1 MLEYL
6 VFDLDETIYP
16 RGSGLMQAI
25 SERISQY
32 MIERLAMDP
41 ATVPGLRRMYWEKYG
56 TTSRGLQLLH
66 AIDVEDYMRYVHDV
80 RLTDYIGPDPLLDQ
94 ALCGLKQ
101 RKIVFTNATERH
113 ARAVLDVVGVAH
125 HFEAIYDAL
134 FFGNE
139 VKPAPGAYQR
149 LLHELNVDG
158 SACLLVEDAARNLR
172 PARELGMLTVLVDPP
187 PDAETEG
194 ADYCLARIADIG
206 DLVKEISTK
215 QRSPRPE

>member
-6 VFDLDETIYP
+6 IFDLDETIYP

-25 SERISQY
+25 SERISRY

-41 ATVPGLRRMYWEKYG
+41 ATVPSLRRMYWEKYG

-66 AIDVEDYMRYVHDV
+66 AIDVEDYMQFVHDV
-80 RLTDYIGPDPLLDQ
+80 RLTDYIGPDPELDQ
-94 ALCGLKQ
+94 ALYGVQ
-101 RKIVFTNATERH
+101 QHKIVFTNATKGH
-113 ARAVLDVVGVAH
+113 ARAVLSVVGVAH

-139 VKPAPGAYQR
+139 VKPALGAYRR
-149 LLHELNVDG
+149 LLDQLNVEG
-158 SACLLVEDAARNLR
+158 SACLLIEDAARNLR

-187 PDAETEG
+187 PDTETDG

-206 DLVKEISTK
+206 NLVKQIVGTAAG
-215 QRSPRPE
+215 